1 MFHWYRD
8 AQVCYAYLSDVPA
21 IEEDHF
27 AQDSAFRKS
36 KWFTRGWTL
45 QELLAPQTVVFYN
58 HDWEELGSKGR
69 LGNLISSITG
79 IERLFNFEKA
89 SVAQKMSWASRRETL
104 RSEDMAYC
112 LMGLFKVNMPLLYG
126 EGSSAFYRLQ
136 LEIMKQSD
144 DESIFAWSEAEWQ
157 SHQESGLLAHSPAA
171 FKDSGRIRFS
181 RSKRGAGAPYS
192 MTNKGLQIT
201 LSLFSIPWSYS
212 QSRPLYEIDFKS
224 ESERNREL
232 LENQYSPNTY
242 AAPLNC
248 RRGDDQGRVVLQLQK
263 SDQDGDDTDQNY
275 RRVACQELTN
285 TLQLLGPSGTTKL
298 PKVDRTLFVPQEDF
312 GPYYTAT
319 KKRGQP
325 VKLILNSWW
334 LLKHGFTLSYYFIT
348 LREGMS
354 VEPIP
359 LQEKHTPDWGHIHRF
374 TLEEV
379 GMGILV
385 FDRPTQRF
393 WVEIDYRD
401 GVTPGIRTLEC
412 KKAPSIDNLVAK
424 RRQQLLFKQPQEK
437 YNRKDHA
444 VVDFGDTIRDG
455 TSLHM
460 QLRKRGGGEATYIL
474 WVDAWNGTAFP
485 KIPRGYLWDSRVQA
499 NPKDKV
505 TELTNKLESVRL

>member
-171 FKDSGRIRFS
+171 FKDSGRIRF
-181 RSKRGAGAPYS
+181 R
-192 MTNKGLQIT
+192 
-201 LSLFSIPWSYS
+201 
-212 QSRPLYEIDFKS
+212 
-224 ESERNREL
+224 
-232 LENQYSPNTY
+232 
-242 AAPLNC
+242 
-248 RRGDDQGRVVLQLQK
+248 
-263 SDQDGDDTDQNY
+263 
-275 RRVACQELTN
+275 
-285 TLQLLGPSGTTKL
+285 
-298 PKVDRTLFVPQEDF
+298 
-312 GPYYTAT
+312 
-319 KKRGQP
+319 
-325 VKLILNSWW
+325 
-334 LLKHGFTLSYYFIT
+334 
-348 LREGMS
+348 
-354 VEPIP
+354 
-359 LQEKHTPDWGHIHRF
+359 
-374 TLEEV
+374 
-379 GMGILV
+379 
-385 FDRPTQRF
+385 
-393 WVEIDYRD
+393 
-401 GVTPGIRTLEC
+401 
-412 KKAPSIDNLVAK
+412 
-424 RRQQLLFKQPQEK
+424 
-437 YNRKDHA
+437 
-444 VVDFGDTIRDG
+444 
-455 TSLHM
+455 
-460 QLRKRGGGEATYIL
+460 
-474 WVDAWNGTAFP
+474 
-485 KIPRGYLWDSRVQA
+485 
-499 NPKDKV
+499 
-505 TELTNKLESVRL
+505 